1 MNTRRDEEK
10 QQRHEAI
17 LDAAETV
24 FFSKGYER
32 CSMQDIARQAGLSRA
47 LLYVYFT
54 DKPAIMRGIIL
65 RAVQDLSARFA
76 HAIASGKN
84 GLEQI
89 GNIGR
94 AYFQF
99 SQEQPH
105 YFDALTQVSAFI
117 DTSNPDEL
125 TLQLA
130 TSGEQVMHS
139 MVSSLENGLADGSL
153 SPERVTNPS
162 KTAYYLRG
170 AMHGV
175 IMQSRLRTPA
185 DSDYPEPAEMVEYTL
200 QMQKHALAP

>member
-1 MNTRRDEEK
+1 MSTRRDEEK
-10 QQRHEAI
+10 QQRHDAI
-17 LDAAETV
+17 LDAAETM

-32 CSMQDIARQAGLSRA
+32 SSMQDIAHEAGLSRA

-65 RAVQDLSARFA
+65 RAVQDLCARFA
-76 HAIASGKN
+76 QAIAAGN
-84 GLEQI
+84 TGLEQI

-99 SQEQPH
+99 SQDKPD

-117 DTSNPDEL
+117 DVHKPDAL
-125 TLQLA
+125 TLELA
-130 TSGEQVMHS
+130 ASGEQIMHN
-139 MVSSLENGLADGSL
+139 MIYSLENGLVDGSI
-153 SPERVTNPS
+153 SPERVTNPI
-162 KTAYYLRG
+162 KTAYFLRG

-175 IMQSRLRTPA
+175 IMQSRLRTPG
-185 DSDYPEPAEMVEYTL
+185 DSNYPEPVEMIEYTL